1 MNTFLHPYVMCVWGD
16 IPVGLGTGV
25 RTFKPSSKA
34 FQTVGECTNH
44 LHHVH
49 HSGITI
55 SISWWLNNPSPLV
68 ISLSSWTLI
77 TCIPQCSQLMTIRS
91 GVLLKSAVMIQMV
104 HSRTSLRLWKRFCSG
119 CKPNHK
125 LIMGLVQHPLVSY
138 ILLLLTFVFSTVEAT
153 TSSSLAFTNF
163 TSLGMF
169 TAELLSPMYP
179 NLVLSEKVF

>member
-138 ILLLLTFVFSTVEAT
+138 ILLLLNICLFNSRVNYHQLFGLHKLHFFWDVHS
-153 TSSSLAFTNF
+153 
-163 TSLGMF
+163 
-169 TAELLSPMYP
+169 
-179 NLVLSEKVF
+179 